1 MYDDIDQLSETFAA
15 HEHLTPDAADV
26 LVRAKAIAR
35 SYQRRRWAVRATG
48 GAVLGAG
55 LVAGGIALPG
65 RLGHA
70 STGQTVAVQPADGGT
85 PSPSATAASYTD
97 DEEWAAYF
105 AAGYDYND
113 AQQLAALWHDNS
125 DIGTVKATAGLK
137 LLEGQTLPIPPSG
150 TPETQA
156 QKAQAEFFA
165 AGYDSTDAVTLS
177 QRWHETDLS
186 HVKTQAGQD
195 LLDGRTLPIKPSGE
209 SLTQAEGSS
218 TAQKL
223 ILTKSEARKQALASS
238 TGSTVV
244 VPTKQDEALQA
255 YFAAGYDYDDAVTLS
270 NMWHDSNVFQVKTD
284 AGQKLLD
291 GGSLPIPPS
300 GTPEPAAEKAQDAFF
315 NAGYTYDD
323 AVSLAK
329 IWHETD
335 TSRVKAEAGQK
346 LLDGQKLPIGP

>member
-1 MYDDIDQLSETFAA
+1 MNDDIDQLSETFAA
-15 HEHLTPDAADV
+15 HEHLAPDSADV

-70 STGQTVAVQPADGGT
+70 STDQSVASVQPASGGD
-85 PSPSATAASYTD
+85 PSPSASPTSYTQ

-105 AAGYDYND
+105 AAGYDYTD
-113 AQQLAALWHDNS
+113 AQQLAALWHDSS
-125 DIGTVKATAGLK
+125 DIGTVKAAAGLK
-137 LLEGQTLPIPPSG
+137 LLEGQSLPIPPSG

-165 AGYDSTDAVTLS
+165 AGYDSDDAVTLGKA
-177 QRWHETDLS
+177 WHETDLS
-186 HVKTQAGQD
+186 QVKTQAGQA
-195 LLDGRTLPIKPSGE
+195 LLDGKTLPIKPSGE
-209 SLTQAEGSS
+209 SLAQAQSS
-218 TAQKL
+218 ATRKLVLSKREAQ
-223 ILTKSEARKQALASS
+223 KQALATSS
-238 TGSTVV
+238 GATVV
-244 VPTKQDEALQA
+244 VPTKQDAELQA
-255 YFAAGYDYDDAVTLS
+255 YFAAGYDYNDGVTLS
-270 NMWHDSNVFQVKTD
+270 KLWHDADIFHVKVD

-291 GGSLPIPPS
+291 GQNLPIPPS
-300 GTPEPAAEKAQDAFF
+300 GTPETPTNKAVDAFF

-329 IWHETD
+329 TWHETD
-335 TSRVKAEAGQK
+335 VFQVKAEAGKK